1 MHGARDG
8 RAALTLAPR
17 RWSTE
22 SLVDT
27 PLQRTPLYEAHVK
40 AGARMVP
47 FGGWEMP
54 VQYAGIIEEHRAV
67 RNAVGLFDVSH
78 MGEFELTG
86 PHALDA
92 LQRLTTNDVAALA
105 VGQVQYSLLCYPRGT
120 IVDDLTVYRLA
131 DDRFM
136 LTVNAANIDK
146 DWAHVNQYTGQG
158 QGARWKNVSAD
169 TGLIAVQGPRAEA
182 LVCRLAAEDVAKIGY
197 YRFARGVVAGID
209 ALISRTG
216 YTGEDGFELYAQAV
230 ATARLWAAL
239 LEAGRDDGA
248 QPIGLGSRDTRR
260 LEMKYALYGNDIDD
274 TTNAFEAG
282 LGWVVKPAKGEFI
295 GREALEKVRREG
307 VRRRLVGIEMVDK
320 AVARHGYPVLK
331 DGRRVGVVTSGSYGP
346 SVDRYIAMAYVET
359 ALAAMGTALA
369 VEVRGQAKAARVVR
383 TPFHPPR
390 VKKG

>member
-1 MHGARDG
+1 HATVLRALDPDGAARGDAESDRG
-8 RAALTLAPR
+8 VVRRCRRPRARRAALTLALR

-22 SLVDT
+22 SFVDT

-146 DWAHVNQYTGQG
+146 DWAHVHQYPGQG
-158 QGARWKNVSAD
+158 
-169 TGLIAVQGPRAEA
+169 E
-182 LVCRLAAEDVAKIGY
+182 
-197 YRFARGVVAGID
+197 
-209 ALISRTG
+209 
-216 YTGEDGFELYAQAV
+216 
-230 ATARLWAAL
+230 
-239 LEAGRDDGA
+239 
-248 QPIGLGSRDTRR
+248 
-260 LEMKYALYGNDIDD
+260 
-274 TTNAFEAG
+274 
-282 LGWVVKPAKGEFI
+282 
-295 GREALEKVRREG
+295 
-307 VRRRLVGIEMVDK
+307 
-320 AVARHGYPVLK
+320 
-331 DGRRVGVVTSGSYGP
+331 
-346 SVDRYIAMAYVET
+346 
-359 ALAAMGTALA
+359 
-369 VEVRGQAKAARVVR
+369 
-383 TPFHPPR
+383 
-390 VKKG
+390 